1 MCMRHMRAAFALK
14 PARWLQTALVHSMLQ
29 FLPTVGKNHNGAAAL
44 VGTLARLESDCRMAV
59 LRLLVN
65 LTNQNAPAVRDL
77 VSGGGMQL
85 LLQLVASSAGAVLR
99 EDAEAEPRPAG
110 AGTSPLKEGGL
121 DSAKATESHSDLVLL
136 SLGIVSNSLELELPS
151 REALRLLHVETADE
165 GLRPAL
171 AFLLAWHLKRVA
183 AWRQRNGSASRP
195 ADTVLPDQLLI
206 FSAIVLGCATLDC
219 AENLETLRSLLN
231 GADFAPIVA
240 PIVAFMALNPNEP
253 HHSLSRVLILLAK
266 A

>member
-1 MCMRHMRAAFALK
+1 
-14 PARWLQTALVHSMLQ
+14 MLQ
-29 FLPTVGKNHNGAAAL
+29 FLPSVSKDRTGAAAL

-85 LLQLVASSAGAVLR
+85 LLQLVASSAEAVLR
-99 EDAEAEPRPAG
+99 EDAEAGPRAAG
-110 AGTSPLKEGGL
+110 AGASPLKDGL
-121 DSAKATESHSDLVLL
+121 DAGKALASHSDLVLL
-136 SLGIVSNSLELELPS
+136 TLGLVSNSLELELPS
-151 REALRLLHVETADE
+151 REALRRLHVETGD
-165 GLRPAL
+165 GGPLPAL
-171 AFLLAWHLKRVA
+171 AFLLGWHLKRVT
-183 AWRQRNGSASRP
+183 AWRQRNASAS
-195 ADTVLPDQLLI
+195 AAETALPDQLLI

-219 AENLETLRSLLN
+219 AENLETLRGLLD
-231 GADFAPIVA
+231 GSDFAPIVA